1 MDQLRVTDVA
11 DIGARAAA
19 ALSGAS
25 GRPVRLGELAPI
37 SNERRRNFIARARAV
52 DDDGRARS
60 VIVKMT
66 RLPSYD
72 PAAADAL
79 ASSGLVREWVATATI
94 AARAPGRRHGAA
106 LLAGD
111 VERGLLLFEDLGESG
126 SLVGPLLEGSAAEAE
141 QALTLYAVALA
152 RLHGDTADCLD
163 LHRDTFEAVFG
174 AGRPRRPPGWRVE
187 TDVATVVSK
196 LGGAPPADE
205 LAQLSARLADP
216 GPWQSLV
223 HGDPCPDNALIVD
236 GSVRLIDYEFAR
248 PLYALLDAIYWRI
261 GFPTCWCAGRVPDDV
276 ARRLDAVYRDELA
289 PAIPQA
295 RDDAAYRIELAHMA
309 AVWLFTSLAWRL
321 DAALGE
327 DDTGKW
333 GTWSVR
339 GRLLWYLDFVIEM
352 AGAADVLPGITV
364 AAQGWRAEL
373 RRRWPDV
380 LPLGLYPAFADRGG
394 VTERKG

>member
-1 MDQLRVTDVA
+1 MDELRIIDVA

-19 ALSGAS
+19 ALARAFG
-25 GRPVRLGELAPI
+25 GRVTLDELAPI

-52 DDDGRARS
+52 DERDRVSS

-72 PAAADAL
+72 PAADNAL

-94 AARAPGRRHGAA
+94 AARAPGGRHGAA

-111 VERGLLLFEDLGESG
+111 VERGLLVFEDLGSPG
-126 SLVGPLLEGSAAEAE
+126 SLVAPLLKGSAAEAE
-141 QALTLYAVALA
+141 QALALYAAALA

-163 LHRDTFEAVFG
+163 LHRETFDAIFG
-174 AGRPRRPPGWRVE
+174 AGRPRRPQGWRVE
-187 TDVATVVSK
+187 TDAGTVVDK

-205 LAQLSARLADP
+205 LAQLSARLAEP

-248 PLYALLDAIYWRI
+248 PLHALLDAIYWRI

-276 ARRLDAVYRDELA
+276 ARRLDAVYRAELA
-289 PAIPQA
+289 SAIPQA
-295 RDDAAYRIELAHMA
+295 RDDAAYRTELAHMA
-309 AVWLFTSLAWRL
+309 AVWLFTQLAWRL
-321 DAALGE
+321 DAASGE
-327 DDTGKW
+327 EDGAKW

-352 AGAADVLPGITV
+352 MAAADVLPGITA

-380 LPLGLYPAFADRGG
+380 APLGLYPAFAGG
-394 VTERKG
+394 VTEQRG